1 MSQFGSQSSSNGK
14 SQLSQKSLTW
24 IALWTVYVIWG
35 STYFAIA
42 YVIETMPPLLGMGIR
57 FFLAGL
63 ILTLF
68 IIVRSGISEMKIPK
82 AQVQTSAVMGFV
94 LLGFGLGNV
103 AVAEEHVPSGIVA
116 LIIAALPLWIAI
128 FRTISGER
136 PSLQNWLGLIIGFV
150 GVALL
155 LKPGSVQSV
164 SGESS
169 STVVFF
175 MVMVL
180 LGNIGWALG
189 TYLAPRFPLPKNA
202 LVFTA
207 IEMLAG
213 GISLTLAGIVKGE
226 SFGDFFDASSWS
238 WLWFWYLVF
247 FGSILAYSA
256 YLWLVSNAP
265 VGLTATYAYVN
276 PIIAVTLGALFL
288 DEVITMNY
296 AIGGAIIVLGV
307 LIVVSGESRK
317 KALSKDQ

>member
-1 MSQFGSQSSSNGK
+1 MTQHSQRT
-14 SQLSQKSLTW
+14 LTW
-24 IALWTVYVIWG
+24 ISLWTVYLIWG

-57 FFLAGL
+57 FFVAGL
-63 ILTLF
+63 LLTIF
-68 IIVRSGISEMKIPK
+68 IVLKSGLQELKIPF
-82 AQVQTSAVMGFV
+82 AQVRTSAVMGFV

-103 AVAEEHVPSGIVA
+103 AIAEEHVPSGIVA

-136 PSLQNWLGLIIGFV
+136 PSKQSWLGLIIGFL

-189 TYLAPRFPLPKNA
+189 TFLAPRFPLPKNA

-207 IEMLAG
+207 LEMLAG
-213 GISLTLAGIVKGE
+213 GISLTIAGLLKGE
-226 SFGDFFDASSWS
+226 KLADFLDASSWS

-265 VGLTATYAYVN
+265 VALTATYAYVN
-276 PIIAVTLGALFL
+276 PVIAVTLGAIFL
-288 DEVITMNY
+288 DEVITINY
-296 AIGGAIIVLGV
+296 AFGGLIIVLGV
-307 LIVVSGESRK
+307 LIVVSAEGRRK
-317 KALSKDQ
+317 QKLQG